1 MEFLLQFLPVVIYLL
16 LIGII
21 IIGIILGIKLIIT
34 IDKVDK
40 IIDDV
45 NAKIE
50 RVTPLFDS
58 LGMISDKVGGFFAT
72 VISTIESIVTKIF
85 TKSDKKRKKESE
97 IDEQEW

>member
-1 MEFLLQFLPVVIYLL
+1 MEFLLQFLPIVIYLL
-16 LIGII
+16 LIVII
-21 IIGIILGIKLIIT
+21 IVGIILGIKLIIT

-40 IIDDV
+40 IVDDV
-45 NAKIE
+45 NNKIE
-50 RVTPLFDS
+50 RITPLFDS

-85 TKSDKKRKKESE
+85 TKNDKKRKKESE

>member
-1 MEFLLQFLPVVIYLL
+1 MDFLLQFLPIVIYLL
-16 LIGII
+16 LIVII
-21 IIGIILGIKLIIT
+21 IVGIILGIKLIIT

-45 NAKIE
+45 NTKIE

-85 TKSDKKRKKESE
+85 TRNKKEESE
-97 IDEQEW
+97 IDE

>member
-16 LIGII
+16 LIVII
-21 IIGIILGIKLIIT
+21 IVGIILGIKLIIT

-40 IIDDV
+40 IVDDV
-45 NAKIE
+45 NNKIE
-50 RVTPLFDS
+50 RITPLFDS

-85 TKSDKKRKKESE
+85 TRNKKEESE
-97 IDEQEW
+97 IDE